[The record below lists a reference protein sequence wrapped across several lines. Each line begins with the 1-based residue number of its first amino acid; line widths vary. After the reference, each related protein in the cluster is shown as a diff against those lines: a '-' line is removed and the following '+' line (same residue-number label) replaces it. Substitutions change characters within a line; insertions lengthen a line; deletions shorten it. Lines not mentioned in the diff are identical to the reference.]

1 MKIGSRVRLTP
12 GISPILDRRY
22 GVVRGVL
29 IGFYN
34 DTCAKVKW
42 DHGVVSGYHI
52 SFLIW
57 EEPFPYRS
65 HRSMAQVIADEQKPE
80 PA

>member
-1 MKIGSRVRLTP
+1 MKIGDRVRLSP

-52 SFLIW
+52 SFLTVDL
-57 EEPFPYRS
+57 PFPYHS
-65 HRSMAQVIADEQKPE
+65 HRTIAEVDADEQKPE